1 MPVRGAKVL
10 PMRTKSK
17 PGMPKKSL
25 SKLSLLSLDYIYLAH
40 DLKPAGYGY
49 RLKGMGDVEGKFVV
63 HQEDATQFANEL
75 TALAALILV
84 HAPDRKLS

>member
-1 MPVRGAKVL
+1 M
-10 PMRTKSK
+10 
-17 PGMPKKSL
+17 SL
-25 SKLSLLSLDYIYLAH
+25 SKLSLLGLDYIYLAH

-49 RLKGMGDVEGKFVV
+49 RLKGVGDIEGKFVV

-84 HAPDRKLS
+84 HAPDRKSGRVSA

>member
-1 MPVRGAKVL
+1 MRRSTLMQAK
-10 PMRTKSK
+10 PK
-17 PGMPKKSL
+17 PGMPKISL
-25 SKLSLLSLDYIYLAH
+25 SKLNLLGLDYLYLAH

-49 RLKGMGDVEGKFVV
+49 RLKGVGDIEGKFVI

-84 HAPDRKLS
+84 HAPDRKLGGV